1 MDIRTGR
8 IYTDEEIKE
17 MFHQMP
23 DEERF
28 FVPMNTPPTDK
39 QMARKPP
46 RVAYNEPCPCGSGK
60 LFRKCCFSLTRR
72 RGI

>member
-1 MDIRTGR
+1 
-8 IYTDEEIKE
+8 
-17 MFHQMP
+17 MP